1 MKIGSISAIGN
12 ITSVGS
18 VSAVRK
24 QDVKPVDTE
33 SRSIKDEITA
43 VERQKQTVTPQA
55 DLSVDEKMRRRQE
68 LQQELSSL
76 KTKLRM
82 SEAEASEE
90 NRKEAIADE
99 ERSEIQE
106 TGASEDSKAAKVIK
120 EEAAKAE
127 EKADAAQAKEKE
139 EAAKAERKEAQIGR
153 MKGNAS
159 EDQAEKVSIRK
170 QDAEQTNI
178 KETEADKI
186 GADAFGIEE
195 RAEKSGVAGADK
207 KTDAKEDKEKA
218 SGFSEKEVQSMISED
233 KAAERAKQQGI
244 IVSRIENDIVI
255 LKGEI
260 KQDEARDVDVT
271 KKKEE
276 LKEREDR
283 AQWATNAQFSA
294 IGQTNRKLQE
304 NTQDKAEEIRGD
316 AAMAVRRN
324 VAEQPLFRATNY
336 SFVGVV

>member
-24 QDVKPVDTE
+24 QDVKPIDTD
-33 SRSIKDEITA
+33 SRSIKDDITA
-43 VERQKQTVTPQA
+43 VERQKQAVSPQT
-55 DLSVDEKMRRRQE
+55 DLSVDEKMKRRQE

-90 NRKEAIADE
+90 SRKEAVAE
-99 ERSEIQE
+99 EGRFDAQE
-106 TGASEDSKAAKVIK
+106 TGASKESKAAESIK
-120 EEAAKAE
+120 EEALKAE
-127 EKADAAQAKEKE
+127 KKAEAAKAKEKE
-139 EAAKAERKEAQIGR
+139 EAAKEERKEKLIQEI
-153 MKGNAS
+153 KGNDS
-159 EDQAEKVSIRK
+159 EGKEVNAVVKK
-170 QDAEQTNI
+170 Q
-178 KETEADKI
+178 EADQIKTGEAGTGKI
-186 GADAFGIEE
+186 ETDGFKIEG
-195 RAEKSGVAGADK
+195 RTEKSGAAEEDE
-207 KTDAKEDKEKA
+207 KTGTEEDKGKV
-218 SGFSEKEVQSMISED
+218 SGFSKREMRSMISED
-233 KAAERAKQQGI
+233 EAVERAKQQGV
-244 IVSRIENDIVI
+244 IVARIENDIVI

-304 NTQDKAEEIRGD
+304 NAQDKAEEIRGD

-324 VAEQPLFRATNY
+324 VAEQPLIRATNY
-336 SFVGVV
+336 SLAGVV